1 MRKTKKRRVNRR
13 KTRRRRRRIVG
24 GETDKR
30 IISVRIQTKQSL
42 NENDVIEVM
51 NGFALYTGKQ
61 IGDITAI
68 KLDSIPNGMYRIIE
82 IMPGQVYEIEPL

>member
-13 KTRRRRRRIVG
+13 KTRRRRIVG

-51 NGFALYTGKQ
+51 NEIVLYTGKQ
-61 IGDITAI
+61 IGNIKAI
-68 KLDSIPNGMYRIIE
+68 KLDSIPNGMYRIVE
-82 IMPGQVYEIEPL
+82 IMPGQGYELEPM